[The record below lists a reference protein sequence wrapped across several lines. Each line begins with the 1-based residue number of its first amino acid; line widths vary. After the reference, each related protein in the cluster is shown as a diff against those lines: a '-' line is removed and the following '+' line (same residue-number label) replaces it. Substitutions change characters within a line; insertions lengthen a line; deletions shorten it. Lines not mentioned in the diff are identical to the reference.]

1 MSMIRQITVDRVED
15 PVDIFASDDAQIYAS
30 LIGNEGIHHIGSC
43 MSVEAIGTNQ
53 LRVNDGVASIQGHI
67 AIIDPGDYE
76 IVTMDVG
83 TSGYKRND
91 LIVLDFQKDGEN
103 DTISIQAIKGTP
115 GVNGTDPDYVH
126 QDLTRGGTHRQVP
139 IYRVKFNG
147 TLIDGFERVGRVL
160 PCIDDCVRTEDETID
175 MSSGIDLQVFFKTAK
190 DFVSY
195 KKASGFTVHNGI
207 PDSTSDLCS
216 YLKMRNYIIGFNH
229 TNDTLWFATYINER
243 LSAFEKNITSEQIS
257 TSTAITEQGK
267 YVPDSILIKQIFD
280 RLQNCL
286 KDDYSAPKNIPS
298 GTDLQVYLRSAKV
311 FTPYSKQAGAAIH
324 NGIPDSDKS
333 FCNYITLGYLVLGY
347 RLSDQTY
354 WMNAFFNTGQGSV
367 LAQWAEIT
375 DTVLK
380 KYVNET
386 FIKNS
391 KEGQLNVLTAR
402 KMVTY
407 SKDGNASTYQM
418 QAVEQDDGY
427 LRLTAPNTADGKT
440 DTKYIQ
446 VSRAENATKIN
457 GFSVY
462 NRSFSVN
469 AGGGNMVQLTPPE
482 YKEGTILY
490 AFAHVGGVTADA
502 ILVSSVAFSSGK
514 VRVYFNKNFDVN
526 IPLNLEIHYQAK

>member
-1 MSMIRQITVDRVED
+1 
-15 PVDIFASDDAQIYAS
+15 
-30 LIGNEGIHHIGSC
+30 
-43 MSVEAIGTNQ
+43 
-53 LRVNDGVASIQGHI
+53 
-67 AIIDPGDYE
+67 
-76 IVTMDVG
+76 
-83 TSGYKRND
+83 
-91 LIVLDFQKDGEN
+91 
-103 DTISIQAIKGTP
+103 
-115 GVNGTDPDYVH
+115 
-126 QDLTRGGTHRQVP
+126 LTRGGTHRQVP

-333 FCNYITLGYLVLGY
+333 FCNYITL
-347 RLSDQTY
+347 
-354 WMNAFFNTGQGSV
+354 
-367 LAQWAEIT
+367 LA
-375 DTVLK
+375 L
-380 KYVNET
+380 
-386 FIKNS
+386 
-391 KEGQLNVLTAR
+391 L
-402 KMVTY
+402 
-407 SKDGNASTYQM
+407 
-418 QAVEQDDGY
+418 
-427 LRLTAPNTADGKT
+427 
-440 DTKYIQ
+440 
-446 VSRAENATKIN
+446 
-457 GFSVY
+457 
-462 NRSFSVN
+462 
-469 AGGGNMVQLTPPE
+469 
-482 YKEGTILY
+482 
-490 AFAHVGGVTADA
+490 
-502 ILVSSVAFSSGK
+502 
-514 VRVYFNKNFDVN
+514 
-526 IPLNLEIHYQAK
+526 